1 MPAPV
6 VIFRVSNWFLD
17 RINEYCKE
25 EGLTYTELLNRAI
38 IHLCKKYLGESYG
51 EGKNSRRKN
60 RV

>member
-1 MPAPV
+1 MAEPV

-25 EGLTYTELLNRAI
+25 EKITYTELLNRSI
-38 IHLCKKYLGESYG
+38 IHLCKKYLGEDYAKR
-51 EGKNSRRKN
+51 KNCRRKD